1 MDRPRWPQHQG
12 RREFIPPCFPGAYCS
27 QMPFLGSG
35 ENPPALTSN
44 QPSTSLDAEVD
55 RQTTNFL
62 GNNIPSPST
71 TSSDDLSSH
80 QTSEFSLSEDEDE
93 DESEEITSDNPHE
106 RATANNNISCEFAGT
121 CQMDREPHTHYRK
134 IISHVFGR
142 NKSATKVF
150 PEYVWVHYCR
160 KHYQR
165 ARYRAGQWPFT
176 QCDLLIESLSRM
188 EQWGGVKS
196 FQSILRRR
204 EQERRHNTNTDED
217 PSGSTTNSPRPP
229 SGSGSAEKSSSI
241 GRRNPIAVTAPVP
254 DWLLERLG
262 SDLTFNDIREI
273 IRQIRQHME
282 DVQRSN
288 EEAEEE
294 EAAEDTQSAEAS
306 KTKKCKTR
314 RSSSTSTSKRAHN
327 EVRFPDIEIIP
338 IFEQWALEDHK
349 ISREQKKNDKEKDG
363 FSQKSKT
370 KPSASSKK
378 RSNLTY
384 APGNSSTPRGKRG
397 SSARTTPSSR
407 QFLDRV
413 NERGGVKKPSTT
425 RASNGS
431 TNQRPPN
438 GKGKGKG
445 SLSKR

>member
-1 MDRPRWPQHQG
+1 M
-12 RREFIPPCFPGAYCS
+12 PCSLRSGA
-27 QMPFLGSG
+27 
-35 ENPPALTSN
+35 NPLALTSN
-44 QPSTSLDAEVD
+44 QPSTSLDTEVNQ
-55 RQTTNFL
+55 QTTNFL
-62 GNNIPSPST
+62 ENNIPSPST
-71 TSSDDLSSH
+71 TSSDELSSH
-80 QTSEFSLSEDEDE
+80 KTSEFSLSEDEDE
-93 DESEEITSDNPHE
+93 DESEENTSDNPPE
-106 RATANNNISCEFAGT
+106 RAATHNNISCEFAGT
-121 CQMDREPHTHYRK
+121 CQMDREQHTHYRK

-142 NKSATKVF
+142 NKSTTKVF

-188 EQWGGVKS
+188 EEWGGVKS
-196 FQSILRRR
+196 FLLILRRR

-217 PSGSTTNSPRPP
+217 ISGSTTNSPRPP
-229 SGSGSAEKSSSI
+229 SGSGSAVKLSPI

-282 DVQRSN
+282 EVQRSN

-294 EAAEDTQSAEAS
+294 AAKDAHSAEAS
-306 KTKKCKTR
+306 KTKKGKAR
-314 RSSSTSTSKRAHN
+314 RGSSTSTSKRTHN

-349 ISREQKKNDKEKDG
+349 ILREQQKNDKEKDSS
-363 FSQKSKT
+363 SQNSKT
-370 KPSASSKK
+370 KPSTSSKK
-378 RSNLTY
+378 RSNLTS
-384 APGNSSTPRGKRG
+384 AAGNSSTPRGKRG

-407 QFLDRV
+407 QSLDRV

-425 RASNGS
+425 KASNAS
-431 TNQRPPN
+431 TNYQRPPN

-445 SLSKR
+445 PSRKR